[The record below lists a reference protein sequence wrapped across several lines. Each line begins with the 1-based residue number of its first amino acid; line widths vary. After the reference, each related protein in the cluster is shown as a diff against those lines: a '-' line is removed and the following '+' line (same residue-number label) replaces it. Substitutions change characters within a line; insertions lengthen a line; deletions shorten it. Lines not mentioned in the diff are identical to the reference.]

1 MARPSEYN
9 FKLCEEICDEIAN
22 GKNIIKVLES
32 KKEFPSWPTFRR
44 WKNENEELRT
54 LYVNSQ
60 QDKGIALENEIDDTM
75 KLVKEGTIDAST
87 ANVLIQTLKWKMAK
101 FYPKMFGDKIEV
113 DQNTNHKIEG
123 FSIKDIITFKENVS
137 DK

>member
-1 MARPSEYN
+1 MARPSEYD

-44 WKNENEELRT
+44 WKNEHEELRT

>member
-1 MARPSEYN
+1 MARPSEYD

-44 WKNENEELRT
+44 WKNEHEELRT

-113 DQNTNHKIEG
+113 DQNTNMTISWNEEKTYE
-123 FSIKDIITFKENVS
+123 K
-137 DK
+137 

>member
-22 GKNIIKVLES
+22 GKNIIKILES
-32 KKEFPSWPTFRR
+32 KEEYPSWPTFRR
-44 WKNENEELRT
+44 WKNEHAELRT

-75 KLVKEGTIDAST
+75 QLVKEGTIDAST

-101 FYPKMFGDKIEV
+101 FYPKMFGDKLEV
-113 DQNTNHKIEG
+113 DQNTNMTISWNEEKTYE
-123 FSIKDIITFKENVS
+123 K
-137 DK
+137 

>member
-22 GKNIIKVLES
+22 GKNIIKILES
-32 KKEFPSWPTFRR
+32 KEEYPSWPTFRR
-44 WKNENEELRT
+44 WKNEHEELRT

-75 KLVKEGTIDAST
+75 QFVKEGTIDAST

-113 DQNTNHKIEG
+113 DQNTNMTISWNEEKTYE
-123 FSIKDIITFKENVS
+123 K
-137 DK
+137 

>member
-9 FKLCEEICDEIAN
+9 FKLCDEICDEIAN
-22 GKNIIKVLES
+22 GKNIIKILES
-32 KKEFPSWPTFRR
+32 KEEYPSWPTFRR
-44 WKNENEELRT
+44 WKNEHEELRT

-75 KLVKEGTIDAST
+75 QLLKEGTIDAST
-87 ANVLIQTLKWKMAK
+87 ANVIIQTLKWKMAK

-113 DQNTNHKIEG
+113 DQNTNMTISWNEEKTYE
-123 FSIKDIITFKENVS
+123 K
-137 DK
+137 

>member
-22 GKNIIKVLES
+22 GKNIIKILES
-32 KKEFPSWPTFRR
+32 KEEYPSWPTFRR
-44 WKNENEELRT
+44 WKNEHEELRT

-75 KLVKEGTIDAST
+75 QLVKEGTIDAST

-113 DQNTNHKIEG
+113 DQNTNMTISWNEEKTYE
-123 FSIKDIITFKENVS
+123 K
-137 DK
+137 

>member
-1 MARPSEYN
+1 MARPSEYD

-22 GKNIIKVLES
+22 GKNIIKILES
-32 KKEFPSWPTFRR
+32 KEEYPSWPTFRR
-44 WKNENEELRT
+44 WKNEHDELRT

-75 KLVKEGTIDAST
+75 QLVKEGTIDAST

-123 FSIKDIITFKENVS
+123 FNIKDIITFKENVS

>member
-1 MARPSEYN
+1 MARPSEYD

-87 ANVLIQTLKWKMAK
+87 ANVIIQTLKWKMAK
-101 FYPKMFGDKIEV
+101 FYPKMFGDKLEV
-113 DQNTNHKIEG
+113 DQNTSMTISWNEEKTYE
-123 FSIKDIITFKENVS
+123 K
-137 DK
+137 

>member
-9 FKLCEEICDEIAN
+9 FKICEEICDEIAN
-22 GKNIIKVLES
+22 GKNIIKILES
-32 KKEFPSWPTFRR
+32 KNEFPSWPTFRR

-75 KLVKEGTIDAST
+75 QLLKEGMIDAST

-113 DQNTNHKIEG
+113 DQNTNMTISWNEEKTYE
-123 FSIKDIITFKENVS
+123 K
-137 DK
+137 

>member
-1 MARPSEYN
+1 MARPSEYD

-113 DQNTNHKIEG
+113 DQNTNMTISWNEEKTYE
-123 FSIKDIITFKENVS
+123 K
-137 DK
+137 